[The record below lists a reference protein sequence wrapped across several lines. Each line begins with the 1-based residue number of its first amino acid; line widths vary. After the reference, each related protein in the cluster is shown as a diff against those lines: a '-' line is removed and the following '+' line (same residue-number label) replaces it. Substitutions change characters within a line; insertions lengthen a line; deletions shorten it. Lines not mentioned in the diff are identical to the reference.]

1 MVKPLFNRPW
11 PVPFCVHDAEK
22 AEGLP
27 IGVFQLVWPPGA
39 ISSTLSGILPLC
51 PCPNER
57 FVRAHIGLGHLLD
70 ADIVETV

>member
-27 IGVFQLVWPPGA
+27 IGVFQLVG
-39 ISSTLSGILPLC
+39 
-51 PCPNER
+51 
-57 FVRAHIGLGHLLD
+57 RAGGYLE
-70 ADIVETV
+70 AP